1 MSFWL
6 GMLTRSWRRSRAVS
20 LASTPMHMH
29 ESEGFPPYPSAADDE
44 HITPRGISA
53 NLHGRSSSMQCFFQ
67 SLELWRICAQFL
79 LKKRLLTRGSI
90 VDPVGAQALMQ
101 ETLTWTQLAEIRMN
115 EIMDRLPPELHLG
128 SGDMYVEHDIEQ
140 DVEQAIFATQKVYL
154 GVLHRLI
161 SYRIVSQPCASPYDV
176 YHA

>member
-53 NLHGRSSSMQCFFQ
+53 NLHGRSSSM
-67 SLELWRICAQFL
+67 QFL